1 MLGTCG
7 TASSSS
13 SSFPARSL
21 PASQRRAGTSPAL
34 ALRPRSPVSPALEHG
49 RPGPA
54 VRGAM
59 RSRCDLRGAW
69 FRPGRARGRCG
80 RGGRAQ
86 ASVGGFPA
94 AASWGSGA
102 GREGMRAGGPAVCV
116 SVSLSVVTLKRP
128 YCGSKK
134 GDTERSSL
142 RGEEGFSPRH
152 NVRPALRGGVE
163 AARRSSGVFYGVGV
177 LTPPGGPRGQF
188 PMNEAPSWP
197 CALAQLIPAHS
208 LF

>member
-21 PASQRRAGTSPAL
+21 PASQRRAGTSPAP

-54 VRGAM
+54 VRAPM

-69 FRPGRARGRCG
+69 FRPGRARGRCE

-102 GREGMRAGGPAVCV
+102 GREGMRAGGGEPAVCLCV
-116 SVSLSVVTLKRP
+116 CLSVVTLKRP
-128 YCGSKK
+128 SCGSEK

-163 AARRSSGVFYGVGV
+163 AAQRLSRVFYGVGV
-177 LTPPGGPRGQF
+177 PNPPGGSEGPISH
-188 PMNEAPSWP
+188 E
-197 CALAQLIPAHS
+197 
-208 LF
+208 